1 MLKLHVIIHVLV
13 VIYRF
18 AVITLNGDYLIFMK
32 VSLTYHCFRNFF
44 MSKLLS
50 SELNA
55 ARTLSEVLLV
65 RDGVLCLENFDRDEV
80 DFIIT
85 ALSTC

>member
-1 MLKLHVIIHVLV
+1 
-13 VIYRF
+13 
-18 AVITLNGDYLIFMK
+18 
-32 VSLTYHCFRNFF
+32 

-55 ARTLSEVLLV
+55 AEVLLI
-65 RDGVLCLENFDRDEV
+65 RDGVLCLENFDCDEV